1 MADNKLSTHNLPL
14 STGKKKGP
22 IYEKSFAFAL
32 RIVKLA
38 KYLQEEKKEF
48 VLSKQVLRS
57 GTAIGALVRE
67 AEHAESKSDFAHKM
81 NIALKEANETL
92 YWLELL
98 LQSEYITEQS
108 FKSIQA
114 DSEELVK
121 LLVAIVKTTRENIH
135 SK

>member
-1 MADNKLSTHNLPL
+1 MSNSQLSTQNSPL
-14 STGKKKGP
+14 KKKKGP

-38 KYLQEEKKEF
+38 KYLQEEKKEY

-67 AEHAESKSDFAHKM
+67 AEHAESKTDFAHKM
-81 NIALKEANETL
+81 NVALKEANETL

-98 LQSEYITEQS
+98 QQSEYITEQS
-108 FKSIQA
+108 FKSINS

-121 LLVAIVKTTRENIH
+121 LLVAIVKTTREKIRAR
-135 SK
+135 

>member
-1 MADNKLSTHNLPL
+1 MENGELRMKENIVKD
-14 STGKKKGP
+14 
-22 IYEKSFAFAL
+22 KSFAFAL
-32 RIVKLA
+32 RVVKLA
-38 KYLQEEKKEF
+38 KYLEAEKKEF

-67 AEHAESKSDFAHKM
+67 AEHAESKADFIHKM

-98 LQSEYITEQS
+98 HRGDYIGDQTFE
-108 FKSIQA
+108 SIRT

-121 LLVAIVKTTRENIH
+121 LLVAIVKTSRGSRTSE
-135 SK
+135 